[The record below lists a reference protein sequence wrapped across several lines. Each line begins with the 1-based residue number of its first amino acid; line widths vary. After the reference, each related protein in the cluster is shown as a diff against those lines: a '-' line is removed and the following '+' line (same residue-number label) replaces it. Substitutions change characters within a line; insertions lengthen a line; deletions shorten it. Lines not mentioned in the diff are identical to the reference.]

1 VKPPTALTTFAH
13 YTAPLRR
20 FGASSLGRL
29 FVLGIGLAAMTAITI
44 PDVHKSASGW
54 LSACLWCCLGYFA
67 VEAYV
72 RAQAALRAHKL
83 RQYLLS
89 PSGIIDLLAVFPVP
103 IALIFGVAPPTAWL
117 LASLWVLKFARAS
130 PGFAQLGRVFV
141 LEARPLASVF
151 ALFLIVLFIASAAMH
166 VLERDQQPGAFGTL
180 PAALWWAVTTLTTTG
195 YGDAVPHTPLG
206 HLLGGMV
213 MIFGIA
219 TFGLWAGILATGF
232 AAESRRRNFIQ
243 TWDLVSKVP
252 FFQTLDPSAIAE
264 ITHMLRRLEVPAR
277 TLVIRRGRVG
287 DCMYFIA
294 DGEVQVDVKPTP
306 VRLGSGSFFG
316 ELALLGDSVRSAN
329 VVAVTPCTLLILDL
343 ADFRTLMAHHPE
355 LNRII
360 YAEGQ
365 RRMSEN
371 QQARELQPQ
380 DDTATS

>member
-1 VKPPTALTTFAH
+1 VKLPTAIATAAH

-44 PDVHKSASGW
+44 PDLQKSASVW
-54 LSACLWCCLGYFA
+54 LSACLWSCLAYFA

-72 RAQAALRAHKL
+72 RAQGAIRARRARL
-83 RQYLLS
+83 YLLS
-89 PSGIIDLLAVFPVP
+89 PSGIIDLLVVFPVP
-103 IALIFGVAPPTAWL
+103 IALACGVAQPTAWL
-117 LASLWVLKFARAS
+117 LASLWVLRFARAS

-151 ALFLIVLFIASAAMH
+151 ALFLIMLFLASAAMH
-166 VLERDQQPGAFGTL
+166 VLERDGQPAAFGTL
-180 PAALWWAVTTLTTTG
+180 PGALWWAVVTLTTTG

-206 HLLGGMV
+206 HLLGGVV
-213 MIFGIA
+213 MICGIA

-277 TLVIRRGRVG
+277 TAVIRRGRVG

-316 ELALLGDSVRSAN
+316 ELALLGDSTRTAN
-329 VVAVTPCTLLILDL
+329 VVTVTPSTLLILDL
-343 ADFRTLMAHHPE
+343 ADFRTLTAHHPE
-355 LNRII
+355 LARII
-360 YAEGQ
+360 DDEGK

-371 QQARELQPQ
+371 QRLRELQVQSGAAP
-380 DDTATS
+380 S